1 MPQQAQWLPDRP
13 RRELIQEIQQWQFV
27 AIELNL
33 FLDTHGDNKEAL
45 RDYNEAAQRLERAMQ
60 EYERRYGPLMAHG
73 YATSGYPWAWIDEPW
88 PWQIG
93 L

>member
-1 MPQQAQWLPDRP
+1 MANKPWVLDRG
-13 RRELIQEIQQWQFV
+13 RRELLTQIHQWHFV
-27 AIELNL
+27 ATELTL
-33 FLDTHGDNKEAL
+33 FLDTHWDNREAL
-45 RDYNEAAQRLERAMQ
+45 RDYNEAVQRLHQAVE

-73 YATSGYPWAWIDEPW
+73 HSPSPYPWAWIEEPW